1 MYTFVSRNDERNL
14 EFNIH
19 DDDKTH
25 GEMVEYFLE
34 FLQGAGFNFDKSIYL
49 NPTIPQG
56 SMEDAHWEVTKLETP
71 AELSVGQRWKRR
83 DGEVVTVTEF
93 QDPILY
99 VVGGTSFLITD
110 REEDSYI
117 YFTDKTHS
125 GLDLVQYL
133 GES

>member
-34 FLQGAGFNFDKSIYL
+34 FLQGAGYNFDKSIYL

-71 AELSVGQRWKRR
+71 TELSVGQRWRNR
-83 DGEVVTVTEF
+83 GGDTVTVTAF
-93 QDPILY
+93 QAPMLY
-99 VVGGTSFLITD
+99 VVGGNGFLTTD
-110 REEDSYI
+110 REGDSYI
-117 YFTDKTHS
+117 WRGDRDHS
-125 GLDLVQYL
+125 ERDLVQYL
-133 GES
+133 GDS